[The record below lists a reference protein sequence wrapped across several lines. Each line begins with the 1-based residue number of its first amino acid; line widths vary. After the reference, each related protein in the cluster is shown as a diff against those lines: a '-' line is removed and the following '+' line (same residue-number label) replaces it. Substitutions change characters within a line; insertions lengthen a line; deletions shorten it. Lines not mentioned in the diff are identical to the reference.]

1 MDKKIDGSKRR
12 QRKKMREKREIFRSI
27 QIRGIEIVLRG
38 PIHLMRQSLPKD
50 LDVSYLSELVTV
62 SVIMSVKE

>member
-1 MDKKIDGSKRR
+1 
-12 QRKKMREKREIFRSI
+12 MREKREIFRSI